1 MYISRKLN
9 EPFQRFQSASG
20 GSLIFQRWERVCSSP
35 YNISRSPVP
44 IDIHPRS
51 DERLVHRNVT
61 FRKSKIQL
69 PRKMSAQNVMASIGL
84 TLGNRDSKPPAPNE
98 IRFAGDERRKDKLYE
113 PKHKQKL
120 VRVLTV
126 VAYVIFVSMAA
137 ILLSLY
143 YTFVWNPK
151 DQAVRKLRIEKSDCA
166 KFPSLDLLTI
176 PPIFNGNGINQ
187 EDVFAPI
194 KSRRCFSRED

>member
-1 MYISRKLN
+1 
-9 EPFQRFQSASG
+9 
-20 GSLIFQRWERVCSSP
+20 
-35 YNISRSPVP
+35 
-44 IDIHPRS
+44 
-51 DERLVHRNVT
+51 
-61 FRKSKIQL
+61 
-69 PRKMSAQNVMASIGL
+69 MSAQNVMASIGL

-166 KFPSLDLLTI
+166 KSPSLDLLTI
-176 PPIFNGNGINQ
+176 LPIFNETQIERMTARSTTINNKQ
-187 EDVFAPI
+187 LKEMDMSTTQRQ
-194 KSRRCFSRED
+194 KSLLEILTETTDIEETSVELTSISTVQDYRNNFTSTINVDDNDSVT